1 MLDCTKTYKMVLT
14 DDDGNIYK
22 SNNVEI
28 RDANVYFTGR
38 DIDKFAE
45 IKLVMRRL
53 RIEEAETPPEMP
65 LATVAATASKI
76 IQEEKRKA
84 AIEKEWTR
92 LTEEVCKAVKAGDEK
107 IFSRVIFEEN
117 KERLEKMGYYLVMSN
132 AGVSEYRIAWAGI
145 YMDLHRD

>member
-1 MLDCTKTYKMVLT
+1 MKTYKMVLT

-28 RDANVYFTGR
+28 RDANVYFTGCET
-38 DIDKFAE
+38 DMFAE

-53 RIEEAETPPEMP
+53 CIENAETPPEMP

-76 IQEEKRKA
+76 IQEEKRRA
-84 AIEKEWTR
+84 AIEKEWMR
-92 LTEEVCKAVKAGDEK
+92 LTDEICKAVKAGDEK
-107 IFSRVIFEEN
+107 IYSKVVFGEN
-117 KERLEKMGYYLVMSN
+117 KERLEEMGYHLALIN
-132 AGVSEYRIAWAGI
+132 AGTFEHRIAWAGI